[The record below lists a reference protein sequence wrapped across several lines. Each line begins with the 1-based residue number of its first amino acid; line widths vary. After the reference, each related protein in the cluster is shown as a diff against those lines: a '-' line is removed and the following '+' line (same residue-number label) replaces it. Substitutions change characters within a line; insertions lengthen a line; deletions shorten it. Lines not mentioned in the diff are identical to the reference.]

1 MKISDKQNELII
13 WIDKIGLKQKHF
25 AELYTMNLYHEPS
38 EDDMRIFYEKFKG
51 HMKRDTTKI
60 AVIDRYLDFL
70 FTLDEFKDTSYVKPT
85 FHFKNKLSKKFI
97 QEMMDITQDT

>member
-1 MKISDKQNELII
+1 MKINDKQNELRI

-25 AELYTMNLYHEPS
+25 AELYAMDLYHEPS

-70 FTLDEFKDTSYVKPT
+70 FTLDEFKDTSYVKPK
-85 FHFKNKLSKKFI
+85 FNFKNKLSKAFI
-97 QEMMDITQDT
+97 QNMKDITKDT